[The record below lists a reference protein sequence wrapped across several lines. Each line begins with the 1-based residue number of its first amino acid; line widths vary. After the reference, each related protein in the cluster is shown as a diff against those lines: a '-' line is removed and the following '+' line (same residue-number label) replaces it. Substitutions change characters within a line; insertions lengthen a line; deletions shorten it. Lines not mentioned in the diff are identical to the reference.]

1 VVIINYRAITPTEE
15 PTESQTRGMCPT
27 ISICLSDEVIVCTV
41 IKKKLRSANYDRCM
55 IYIRHIYLL
64 TLEEFSAEVWR

>member
-27 ISICLSDEVIVCTV
+27 IFICLSDEVIVCTV
-41 IKKKLRSANYDRCM
+41 IKKKAPFRKLRSLHD
-55 IYIRHIYLL
+55 IHSPHLL
-64 TLEEFSAEVWR
+64 VNTRRV